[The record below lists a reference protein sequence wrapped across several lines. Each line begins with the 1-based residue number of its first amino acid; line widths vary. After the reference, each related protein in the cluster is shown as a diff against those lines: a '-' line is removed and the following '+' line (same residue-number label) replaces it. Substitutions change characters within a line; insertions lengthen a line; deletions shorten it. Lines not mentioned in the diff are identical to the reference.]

1 MQQQPAWGDILFR
14 CCCSEYNVSSEEKNE
29 VKDGLQVLM
38 GVQVG
43 QSLKTGGNVPDSIIL
58 GHFLRKNSLITLL
71 SLFQQHL
78 TPS

>member
-1 MQQQPAWGDILFR
+1 M
-14 CCCSEYNVSSEEKNE
+14 
-29 VKDGLQVLM
+29 KDGLQVLM